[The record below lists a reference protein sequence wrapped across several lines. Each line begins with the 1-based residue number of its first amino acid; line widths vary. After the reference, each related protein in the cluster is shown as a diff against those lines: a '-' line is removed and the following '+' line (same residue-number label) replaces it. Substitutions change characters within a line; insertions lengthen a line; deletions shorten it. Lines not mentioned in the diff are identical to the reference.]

1 ASHTP
6 PPFRANHLCVN
17 EKGRYEHPSKKSL
30 VDPAIFNTN
39 ANSSRNTDLQL
50 PNEGNSSRRNSY
62 GSDSESRL
70 PSGKLS
76 L

>member
-1 ASHTP
+1 MFFKLS
-6 PPFRANHLCVN
+6 
-17 EKGRYEHPSKKSL
+17 
-30 VDPAIFNTN
+30 N

-70 PSGKLS
+70 PSGSATPKSPTARSPTLS
-76 L
+76 NSPGGSGQNSDAENDTRIP